1 MTRLS
6 DALER
11 ILQKDGRLL
20 DDNQRAAVASDR
32 TTVVKAGAGSGKT
45 TVLSYRFLRLVLE
58 GKADCDQIL
67 TLTFTRKAAAEMNER
82 IYLRLLSYADKSQ
95 LSMFSDA
102 SISTMDSFFSQI
114 VRSDCVRYGVTED
127 FTIASDTDISAAIG
141 RISNDVF
148 KRHRNDGALAVL
160 GGAYNPEDLSDMLV
174 SMGQSCFTMERSYDG
189 RWWHEEYCRR
199 LLTAF
204 REELD
209 RLGDISVI
217 LMDEYDDKSN
227 RQALSEVLEAISTG
241 NPTEVMRRLPLARL
255 DGRLGSRASK
265 TAERRAHTDQFRAVS
280 ALCCDMAGAL
290 VSSDAMRGVF
300 LMLSEIQEGVKAYK
314 QQNNTLSFLDVSRMA
329 LDILK
334 TNKSIR
340 KYYKNKFK
348 YIMVDEFQD
357 NNKLQKDIL
366 HLLAER
372 LDREGNGVPGAEDLQ
387 PGKLFF
393 VGDEK
398 QSIYKFRGA
407 DVSVFKALSDEMAA
421 CGGTVL
427 SLDRNYRSEPALI
440 DEFNSVFTRVMAP
453 SGEASEAPAGG
464 LGREPGIAPE
474 GEPGGK
480 PGIGPEGGPGGKPG
494 IEPKGEPGKGRDFEA
509 HFERLDSRK
518 ATDGIRSRFTIAFK
532 KTSEDFDEER
542 DASSQQAEANY
553 VGALIRRMVDTDDY
567 LIPGDDGPR
576 RPDYSDIAVL
586 LRGLGKQHG
595 FEKAFRIQGIPY
607 CLQQT
612 RALLQD
618 AISNDIYNVLQLC
631 LFPEDRL
638 AYLSVLSSPL
648 CHLEGADLEKALDA
662 PPFTEA
668 GLSGKARERYEAA
681 GDRFNAL
688 KQLAAAGTVARMIDF
703 IWNDWGYR
711 FFVMSK
717 KTSHSFAEHYDSLW
731 TLAKAMDDNQCA
743 LSDFLA
749 YIRPRMGEN
758 ERLDDLDV
766 MREQATG
773 VQLMTI
779 HKSKGLEFPIVIVA
793 DACTGRG
800 GLKSLYYVDDDGLPF
815 PNQMIF
821 RDGLMDGASAE
832 SGEDAYPG
840 NVFLQRSKDLE
851 AQKEVAEIKRL
862 LYVALTRAQTHLVV
876 TGSVAS
882 RSRPDSLM
890 ELLIPDYLSR
900 ADGPIE
906 GSMVDFV
913 TMPDV
918 PIQKTFISR
927 SRISR
932 DALAKADSVYL
943 DERPLHRTLW
953 LPDRI
958 AVTKLYADSL
968 SDGRF
973 TGEHRL
979 PAIPSDALISEKS
992 LNDQFGTLC
1001 HSVLE
1006 KSVRLGAPIA
1016 MERVCEMAVGLD
1028 KLAALGRSELDML
1041 VRDAVMFAHGFM
1053 ESDYCRSMAGHRCET
1068 EVKFFLGQEIGGRM
1082 VAVEG
1087 IMDLLVTRDDSI
1099 DIIDY
1104 KTDRVMESS
1113 EHEGQL
1119 SLYRKALRRVTDLP
1133 VRCGLIYLRAPQRVV
1148 WLKDE

>member
-6 DALER
+6 DVLER
-11 ILQKDGRLL
+11 ILEKDGRLL

-58 GKADCDQIL
+58 GRADCDQIL

-82 IYLRLLSYADKSQ
+82 IYLRLLSYAGKSQ
-95 LSMFSDA
+95 LSRFPDA
-102 SISTMDSFFSQI
+102 SISTLDSFFSQI
-114 VRSDCVRYGVTED
+114 VRSDCVRYGISED

-141 RISNDVF
+141 RIANDVF
-148 KRHRNDGALAVL
+148 KSHRNDDALAVL
-160 GGAYNPEDLSDMLV
+160 GGLYNPEDLSDMLV

-199 LLTAF
+199 LLAAF
-204 REELD
+204 REELG
-209 RLGDISVI
+209 RLGDMAMI
-217 LMDEYDDKSN
+217 LMEEYDDESN
-227 RQALSEVLEAISTG
+227 RQALSEALETISSGNPAEVLE
-241 NPTEVMRRLPLARL
+241 RLPLARL

-265 TAERRAHTDQFRAVS
+265 TAERRMHTDRFRAVS
-280 ALCCDMAGAL
+280 ALCCDIAGAL

-314 QQNNTLSFLDVSRMA
+314 QQRNTLSFLDVGRMA

-334 TNKSIR
+334 TNKGIR
-340 KYYKNKFK
+340 KYYKSKFK

-366 HLLAER
+366 YLLAER
-372 LDREGNGVPGAEDLQ
+372 LDREGDGVPAAGDLQ

-453 SGEASEAPAGG
+453 SGDPVG
-464 LGREPGIAPE
+464 
-474 GEPGGK
+474 
-480 PGIGPEGGPGGKPG
+480 
-494 IEPKGEPGKGRDFEA
+494 EPKGEPGREPGERRDFEA

-532 KTSEDFDEER
+532 KTGEDFDEER

-553 VGALIRRMVDTDDY
+553 VAALIRRMVDTYDY

-576 RPDYSDIAVL
+576 RPEYSDIAVL

-668 GLSGKARERYEAA
+668 GLSGKARERYETA
-681 GDRFNAL
+681 GDRFKAL

-711 FFVMSK
+711 FFVMTK

-731 TLAKAMDDNQCA
+731 TLAKAMDDNRCS
-743 LSDFLA
+743 LSDFLG

-766 MREQATG
+766 MREQASG
-773 VQLMTI
+773 VQIMTI

-815 PNQMIF
+815 PSQMIF
-821 RDGLMDGASAE
+821 RGGLMDGASAV
-832 SGEDAYPG
+832 SCEDAYPR

-862 LYVALTRAQTHLVV
+862 LYVALTRAQTHLAV

-890 ELLIPDYLSR
+890 ELLMPDYLSR

-906 GSMVDFV
+906 GSMADFV

-932 DALAKADSVYL
+932 EALAKADSAYL

-958 AVTKLYADSL
+958 AATKLYADSL
-968 SDGRF
+968 SEGRF
-973 TGEHRL
+973 TGKHRL

-1001 HSVLE
+1001 HSILE
-1006 KSVRLGAPIA
+1006 ESVRLGATIA
-1016 MERVCEMAVGLD
+1016 AERAYELAAGLD
-1028 KLAALGRSELDML
+1028 KLAALGKTERDML
-1041 VRDAVMFAHGFM
+1041 ARDAVMFAHGFM
-1053 ESDYCRSMAGHRCET
+1053 ESDYYHSMAGHRCEE
-1068 EVKFFLGQEIGGRM
+1068 EVKFFFGQEVEGRM

-1087 IMDLLVTRDDSI
+1087 IIDLLVTRDDSI

-1133 VRCGLIYLRAPQRVV
+1133 VRCGLIYLRSPQRVV
-1148 WLKDE
+1148 WLENE